1 MSNKSSIMLP
11 RTHLRMDCRRTS
23 GTVSSRHRNALL
35 RGRLLACSDSAGYQ
49 ELAPP
54 MSPTIFRERGLRFYF
69 FSREEARIHVHVLGA
84 DGQANVWLEPSIEVA
99 YNHGLRVTTVG
110 IALALIR
117 EREHEIRTAWEKH
130 FRS

>member
-1 MSNKSSIMLP
+1 
-11 RTHLRMDCRRTS
+11 
-23 GTVSSRHRNALL
+23 
-35 RGRLLACSDSAGYQ
+35 
-49 ELAPP
+49 

-84 DGQANVWLEPSIEVA
+84 DGQAKVCLEPSIEVA
-99 YNHGLRVTTVG
+99 YNHRLRVTTVG

-117 EREHEIRTAWEKH
+117 EREHDIRTAREQR